1 MAESRIRKDAVKLDR
16 WDPILLWYARGVAV
30 MRARPLNDPTS
41 WRYQAAIH
49 DYIRQID
56 PLATPGDVLP
66 STAEQQRF
74 WRQCQH
80 STWFFLPWHRMYL
93 SCFERIVA
101 AAVVSLGGPDD
112 WALPYWNYSPDE
124 ADARRIPRAF
134 RDAQTPDGVPNPL
147 RVTNRNPGVNNGGV
161 VADDD
166 EVDIEVCL
174 SEPSFVARS
183 TGGNPGF
190 GGPRTL
196 FNHGGGSVGFLEQ
209 TPHGDVHVAVGG
221 WMGRFNTAGL
231 DPLFWLHHANI
242 DRLWTVWQGRD
253 PLHADPADAQWLTGV
268 SFDFHD
274 ETGAAVT
281 MTCDQVMD
289 TTAEPLLYEYDDV
302 SDPLAAGDT
311 RGPRRGAEMA
321 DEAPIPEMVGA
332 TDQPI
337 VLTGRTASASV
348 PVTAPAGPG
357 RSRGAAA
364 APGRVYLNIENITGN
379 GEPTSYAVYVNL
391 PPDADPAQHRDLFA
405 GILPMFGVAE
415 ASRPDAAHPGSGLQV
430 LARGQQ
436 GGSHAR
442 GAERLG
448 PRDCP
453 RHVRAQAAQRRLG
466 IVARRRGGR
475 SDPGRARQRLLRVS
489 LAHPLRRA
497 PAEPFTARLERFRW
511 RHPEWWTIA
520 ISALAW
526 APIVLDA
533 GKGHAT
539 RDAAALHHGAHAA
552 AAAPSSSWTLAAA
565 AWLVMIAA
573 MMLPLLVDAIRTAAA
588 RSLWTRRDRAIG
600 LFLAGYA
607 APWVLTGAGVVVA
620 AVAFAPVSPRWA
632 AAAFVA
638 AAIWQ
643 LTPIKKRALLSCHRT
658 MPLAPRGWRAD
669 RDCLRYGWSVGRH
682 CVMSCGVMMTACVLA
697 SHGLVAMAGVT
708 AIAAVE
714 RRMPRL
720 SPRVTASALVALGAF
735 LLL

>member
-1 MAESRIRKDAVKLDR
+1 MKLDR
-16 WDPILLWYARGVAV
+16 WDPILLWYARAVAV

-56 PLATPGDVLP
+56 PLATPGDVMP
-66 STAEQQRF
+66 SMAEQQRF

-112 WALPYWNYSPDE
+112 WALPYWNYSPDQ

-147 RVTNRNPGVNNGGV
+147 RITNRNPGVNSGGV

-196 FNHGGGSVGFLEQ
+196 FNHGGGAVGFLEQ

-242 DRLWTVWQGRD
+242 DRLWTVWQRRD

-281 MTCDQVMD
+281 MTSDQVMD
-289 TTAEPLLYEYDDV
+289 TTVVPLLYEYDDV
-302 SDPLAAGDT
+302 TDPLAAGGT
-311 RGPRRGAEMA
+311 RGPRRGAQMA
-321 DEAPIPEMVGA
+321 EEAPVPEMVGA

-337 VLTGRTASASV
+337 VLTGKTESASV

-364 APGRVYLNIENITGN
+364 APGRVYLNIENITGE

-391 PPDADPAQHRDLFA
+391 PPGADPAEHRDLFA

-415 ASRPDAAHPGSGLQV
+415 ATRSDAAHPGSGLQYSLEV
-430 LARGQQ
+430 SRVVRTLEARNDWDP
-436 GGSHAR
+436 AT
-442 GAERLG
+442 
-448 PRDCP
+448 
-453 RHVRAQAAQRRLG
+453 VR
-466 IVARRRGGR
+466 VTFVPRRRSVASESSR
-475 SDPGRARQRLLRVS
+475 
-489 LAHPLRRA
+489 
-497 PAEPFTARLERFRW
+497 
-511 RHPEWWTIA
+511 
-520 ISALAW
+520 
-526 APIVLDA
+526 
-533 GKGHAT
+533 
-539 RDAAALHHGAHAA
+539 AA
-552 AAAPSSSWTLAAA
+552 AAA
-565 AWLVMIAA
+565 
-573 MMLPLLVDAIRTAAA
+573 D
-588 RSLWTRRDRAIG
+588 
-600 LFLAGYA
+600 
-607 APWVLTGAGVVVA
+607 
-620 AVAFAPVSPRWA
+620 
-632 AAAFVA
+632 
-638 AAIWQ
+638 
-643 LTPIKKRALLSCHRT
+643 PIQ
-658 MPLAPRGWRAD
+658 
-669 RDCLRYGWSVGRH
+669 VGR
-682 CVMSCGVMMTACVLA
+682 VSVYFA
-697 SHGLVAMAGVT
+697 
-708 AIAAVE
+708 
-714 RRMPRL
+714 
-720 SPRVTASALVALGAF
+720 
-735 LLL
+735 